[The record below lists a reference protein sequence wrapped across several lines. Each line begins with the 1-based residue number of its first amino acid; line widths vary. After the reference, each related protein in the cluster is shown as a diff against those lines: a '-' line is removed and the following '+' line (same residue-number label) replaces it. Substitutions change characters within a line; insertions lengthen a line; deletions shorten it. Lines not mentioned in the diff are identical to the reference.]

1 MKELPLLSSDFEPFL
16 WSQSN
21 GEASLEQTQESF
33 NALYN
38 KDMCY
43 KFSYLVWNDLVDKL
57 NDALTQA
64 GLTWKT
70 TYGTVSSTK
79 LTDKLTDFT
88 ARRFNSVAYNID
100 HLINTTWKWEYDK
113 TLSGYLGRM
122 RMKGYRD
129 TKNINTAD
137 DVYGWYII
145 ELVRILN
152 LFIRILKD
160 EADFGELAHEYN
172 IEVPYTAPLLSRKSA
187 PFEYQKIDKLNVDAP
202 LDPRPIGV
210 LDTGHNAIIRSNDD
224 APLDPRTISYLVY
237 QKVQRLDVDAPLD
250 PRPPE
255 RLITDAKF
263 QFRNYA
269 DILVERIKYLDSLLT
284 IKSFNSAPLKARES
298 LRLKIEKIIISLESA
313 NLKPTEPFRL
323 EVLETDM
330 SISEGKLTP
339 ALSGKLRADVKVSS
353 IGYAHLFLLGM
364 ASLIHD
370 YIIRSSE
377 SADIS
382 AIPSDALT
390 VEEISKT
397 MLSAPFN
404 KGVAGK
410 MSSSFLSKSSVD
422 GVLNKGLSAPVWW
435 EYLHSS
441 IHDAEV
447 KAKESKPLD
456 FKGLSHSDY
465 QSSVNAIRPKYA
477 EAKVISESSNETEV
491 IVSRPK
497 LIGAEDTSKSIVD
510 IVLSLRQSITQ
521 EASNEIHSLYNA
533 ALTKA
538 SSNAVSYAMPMF
550 TQVYASLTLQG
561 IDIPWIDPEWTTE
574 TNLYIRQVWL
584 ATPSGTNLHID

>member
-1 MKELPLLSSDFEPFL
+1 MKKLPLI
-16 WSQSN
+16 
-21 GEASLEQTQESF
+21 SLEYEEFDWLKDEKTQAAYA
-33 NALYN
+33 ALIN
-38 KDMCY
+38 CGKTID
-43 KFSYLVWNDLVDKL
+43 FSYVVWNDIIDKIAGAMDEAGIIWDSSYATL
-57 NDALTQA
+57 SQTKVQSLDDLTA
-64 GLTWKT
+64 
-70 TYGTVSSTK
+70 
-79 LTDKLTDFT
+79 
-88 ARRFNSVAYNID
+88 ARFNSVACNID
-100 HLINTTWKWEYDK
+100 NLINTYWKWEHDK
-113 TLSGYLGRM
+113 TLVGYLGRA
-122 RMKGYRD
+122 RVKGISD
-129 TKNINTAD
+129 VGKNAD
-137 DVYGWYII
+137 ITYGWYII

-224 APLDPRTISYLVY
+224 APLDPRIISYLVY

-284 IKSFNSAPLKARES
+284 IKSFNSAPLRAREA
-298 LRLKIEKIIISLESA
+298 LRLKIEKIINSLESA

-330 SISEGKLTP
+330 SISDGKLTP

-377 SADIS
+377 SADMS
-382 AIPSDALT
+382 PIPSGALT

-397 MLSAPFN
+397 ILSAPFN

-410 MSSSFLSKSSVD
+410 MSASFLSKSSVD
-422 GVLNKGLSAPVWW
+422 GELNKGLSAPVWW

-497 LIGAEDTSKSIVD
+497 LIGAEDTSKSIDD
-510 IVLSLRQSITQ
+510 IVISLRQSITQ

-533 ALTKA
+533 ALAKA

-574 TNLYIRQVWL
+574 TNLYIRQVCL
-584 ATPSGTNLHID
+584 ATPGGTNLHID